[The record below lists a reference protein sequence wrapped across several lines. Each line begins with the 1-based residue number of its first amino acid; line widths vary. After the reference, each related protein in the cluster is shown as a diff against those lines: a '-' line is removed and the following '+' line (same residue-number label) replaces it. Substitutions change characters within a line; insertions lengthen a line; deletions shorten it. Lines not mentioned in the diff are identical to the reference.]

1 MVVGGRSGVAVV
13 PGSIVVVG
21 SSTDVA
27 VVGTSVVAVVP
38 GTIVVVEKIKIK
50 NY

>member
-1 MVVGGRSGVAVV
+1 MVD
-13 PGSIVVVG
+13 

-38 GTIVVVEKIKIK
+38 GTIVVVEK
-50 NY
+50 NVD

>member
-1 MVVGGRSGVAVV
+1 MVD
-13 PGSIVVVG
+13 
-21 SSTDVA
+21 SSPDVA